1 MARGHWRDGEA
12 DIEVRRVSEP
22 YARLATTGPAG
33 PATRGDKQRMD
44 RGPGGGAGP
53 GVRRPALAHHAVTQ
67 RGATGMGAGA
77 GVQRPA
83 DKSGQ
88 KAQAVSR
95 VKGQPQTRTPARGSG
110 PKRSGR

>member
-1 MARGHWRDGEA
+1 METIKQIKKKLTVTQICVLGASSIFFILIILLFIFCLYANRQSRLETEEGGRMARGHWRDGEA

-53 GVRRPALAHHAVTQ
+53 E
-67 RGATGMGAGA
+67 TGG
-77 GVQRPA
+77 
-83 DKSGQ
+83 
-88 KAQAVSR
+88 
-95 VKGQPQTRTPARGSG
+95 
-110 PKRSGR
+110 